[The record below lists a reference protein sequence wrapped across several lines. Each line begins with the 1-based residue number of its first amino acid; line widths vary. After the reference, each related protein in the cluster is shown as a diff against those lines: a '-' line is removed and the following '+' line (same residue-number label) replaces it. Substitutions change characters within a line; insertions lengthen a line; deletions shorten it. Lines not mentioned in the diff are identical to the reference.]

1 MLILFYELFHI
12 SSTKGKN
19 FIFEWLLELME
30 HSSKWL
36 YFPPW
41 FSPVWAISCLFVLFG
56 IEKILCHNICTYWF
70 NFEFLFL
77 IFFYEL
83 FHISQIRICSDP
95 HFCLKVS
102 SLGVRLVCSLNN
114 FLAMIRNCVYL
125 HWTDQFSLKN
135 CQDWCN
141 KVYICS
147 YHPDRFKSVKIEN
160 CNIFWQIQSISFLNK
175 VLS

>member
-77 IFFYEL
+77 HTIYFEWFVKTNVDYL
-83 FHISQIRICSDP
+83 LNTLILIQALYWSYSHLDTIKIAIIQLTLINSNPQLLTASLRFQDGFWLIHVSKLAYNFSIGSSTFCNLPTISRS
-95 HFCLKVS
+95 
-102 SLGVRLVCSLNN
+102 
-114 FLAMIRNCVYL
+114 
-125 HWTDQFSLKN
+125 
-135 CQDWCN
+135 
-141 KVYICS
+141 
-147 YHPDRFKSVKIEN
+147 
-160 CNIFWQIQSISFLNK
+160 
-175 VLS
+175 

>member
-83 FHISQIRICSDP
+83 SSNISQISGFTILQTWCLYQNKVVYFVFYSSSMISSMGALQVGHGSP
-95 HFCLKVS
+95 ILKVS
-102 SLGVRLVCSLNN
+102 LH
-114 FLAMIRNCVYL
+114 FLQY
-125 HWTDQFSLKN
+125 WE
-135 CQDWCN
+135 W
-141 KVYICS
+141 
-147 YHPDRFKSVKIEN
+147 
-160 CNIFWQIQSISFLNK
+160 
-175 VLS
+175 